1 MGFRKRCAE
10 KRAQAQ
16 LSSHV
21 AGRHERLD
29 QPQVP
34 ARKMPKIKQVMKPA
48 KSSALRVACVCVCE
62 SCREFCPCMWLTGA
76 LGAPRGYLG
85 VGYRLGLV

>member
-21 AGRHERLD
+21 AGRHECLD

-48 KSSALRVACVCVCE
+48 KSSALRVACVCVCVCV
-62 SCREFCPCMWLTGA
+62 SHVANFA
-76 LGAPRGYLG
+76 LACGSQAL
-85 VGYRLGLV
+85 